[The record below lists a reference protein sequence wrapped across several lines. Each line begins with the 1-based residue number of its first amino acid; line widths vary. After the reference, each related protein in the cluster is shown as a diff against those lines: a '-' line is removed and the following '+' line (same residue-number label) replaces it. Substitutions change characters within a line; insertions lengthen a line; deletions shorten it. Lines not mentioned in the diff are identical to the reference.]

1 MSTNFIRT
9 LMHTHTHTP
18 PICDIIMV
26 DQISNLLTLLYTAPA
41 CDHFIPV
48 LGQTGH
54 GKALR
59 VKPTG
64 ACDTTTFQLQLK
76 RVTLRTRVNAWKALL
91 DMTGDPGKW
100 KWMAQ
105 LLLRGTQNQTERHL
119 KRKDRFRAVAFAY
132 ANGISPHV
140 LREWLWVTG
149 LLETST
155 YGKTVKRWQHVE
167 DIFIQFEKG
176 QKPIRATTWEVG
188 ACCNGAWANDQ
199 GFCRCK
205 YRGKKT
211 VAQTGT
217 VVHKEKKT
225 PISTLSGSFIEIPP
239 VE

>member
-1 MSTNFIRT
+1 
-9 LMHTHTHTP
+9 MHTHTHTP

-64 ACDTTTFQLQLK
+64 TCDTTTFQLQLK